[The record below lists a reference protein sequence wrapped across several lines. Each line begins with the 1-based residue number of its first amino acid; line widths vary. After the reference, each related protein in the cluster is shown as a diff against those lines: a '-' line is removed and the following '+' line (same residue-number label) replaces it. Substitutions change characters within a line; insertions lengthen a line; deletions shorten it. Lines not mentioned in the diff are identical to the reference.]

1 MIKYMAML
9 NWGECSHIYQ
19 GSKGTS
25 KPCLTLPEERMVCGV
40 LVYLAVLVGHLPL
53 ALGLRFHSLF
63 MPGMVLQ
70 RDVPTTLWGFD
81 LEGSL
86 DTELS
91 CSTASGTKSYH
102 KLATISTTTREGVW
116 EVEVPPQEA
125 GTVCTLQAN
134 TATESLVLTDVL
146 FGDVWLC
153 SGQSNMELTMTNIIN
168 STEEIAASAAF
179 TTIRYMVVGHAV
191 SEAADPDADVA
202 VEQGWADPMD
212 AARLANM
219 SAVCF
224 LYARSLQALWAAEG
238 REVVPLGLVA
248 ASWGGTPVEA
258 WTPPDTLATCGV
270 EEVPGCTPDYPHH
283 CPAHLYNGMVL
294 PLTRAALTGFLWYQG
309 EANRV
314 NNRDDYACTFPGM
327 IEAWR
332 EAFSST
338 SATPADA
345 AFGFV
350 QLASWRPDSLE
361 AGFPVIRWHQ
371 VRWGASSD
379 QWAQTADVG
388 YVPNPRMER
397 VFMAVALDTFDE
409 KEGYPGNIHTRW
421 LRPSHHIAAPGTS
434 RWWPSA
440 WP

>member
-1 MIKYMAML
+1 MRC
-9 NWGECSHIYQ
+9 G
-19 GSKGTS
+19 
-25 KPCLTLPEERMVCGV
+25 GV
-40 LVYLAVLVGHLPL
+40 LVLVVLPL

-70 RDVPTTLWGFD
+70 REVPNTVWGFD
-81 LEGSL
+81 LLGSL

-91 CSTASGTKSYH
+91 CTTTSGTMSYH
-102 KLATISTTTREGVW
+102 KLASTSSTTREGVW
-116 EVEVPPQEA
+116 EVEVPPQEG
-125 GTVCTLQAN
+125 GTVCTLQAT
-134 TATESLVLTDVL
+134 TATEFLVLTDVL

-153 SGQSNMELTMTNIIN
+153 SGQSNMELTMANIIN

-191 SEAADPDADVA
+191 AEAADPDADVM
-202 VEQGWADPMD
+202 VEQGWADPTD
-212 AARLANM
+212 ATSLANM

-258 WTPPDTLATCGV
+258 WTPPHTLATCGV
-270 EEVPGCTPDYPHH
+270 EEVPGCTPNYPHH
-283 CPAHLYNGMVL
+283 CPVRLYNAMVL

-327 IEAWR
+327 IDAWR
-332 EAFSST
+332 EAFSAT
-338 SATPADA
+338 SATPSDA

-350 QLASWRPDSLE
+350 QLASWRPESLE
-361 AGFPVIRWHQ
+361 A
-371 VRWGASSD
+371 ASLSS
-379 QWAQTADVG
+379 G
-388 YVPNPRMER
+388 
-397 VFMAVALDTFDE
+397 
-409 KEGYPGNIHTRW
+409 GTR
-421 LRPSHHIAAPGTS
+421 
-434 RWWPSA
+434 
-440 WP
+440 